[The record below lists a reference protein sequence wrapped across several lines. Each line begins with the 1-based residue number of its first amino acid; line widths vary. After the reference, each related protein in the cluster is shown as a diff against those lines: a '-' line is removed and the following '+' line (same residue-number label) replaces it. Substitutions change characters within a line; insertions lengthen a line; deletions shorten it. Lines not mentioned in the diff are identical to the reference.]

1 MPEEAISL
9 EPLEKKLDK
18 LGKEMAD
25 IGKSLKDLSS
35 VPDIIK
41 KIDGLEKG
49 VKEATTSEIAV
60 LEKKIDDLQQ
70 YVAGLSVL
78 DERIEELSESFTET
92 KEIVGIIVRQLDDLE
107 RKYNKA
113 LDEITK
119 VMKTVTDYTE
129 DEESEEPSTKQSKK
143 DSKKK
148 EKEKE
153 PPSKTEEEG
162 LPHDEKL
169 PDSIDG
175 LMEHLIKLA
184 NPQTE
189 AKTMAAALELARD
202 QIPPLIEGHTP
213 VLFQFGKL
221 ARELKS
227 YPPTATLNENDIAR
241 LNKDLR
247 SWTTKLKEI
256 SKSG

>member
-1 MPEEAISL
+1 
-9 EPLEKKLDK
+9 
-18 LGKEMAD
+18 MAD
-25 IGKSLKDLSS
+25 IGKSLKNLSS

-119 VMKTVTDYTE
+119 VMKTITDYSEEE
-129 DEESEEPSTKQSKK
+129 DESKKESTKKGKKSTKKKEEEPSA
-143 DSKKK
+143 
-148 EKEKE
+148 E
-153 PPSKTEEEG
+153 PEEEIVSV
-162 LPHDEKL
+162 DEEF
-169 PDSIDG
+169 PDTIDG
-175 LMEHLIKLA
+175 LMERLMKLA

-189 AKTMAAALELARD
+189 AKKMATELERVRD

-256 SKSG
+256 AKSG